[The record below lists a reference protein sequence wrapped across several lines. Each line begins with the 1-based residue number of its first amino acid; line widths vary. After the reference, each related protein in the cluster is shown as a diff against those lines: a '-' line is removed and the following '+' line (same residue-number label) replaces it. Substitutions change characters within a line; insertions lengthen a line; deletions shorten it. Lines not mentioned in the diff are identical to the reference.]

1 VPTTALTRL
10 HGDPE
15 PPTPVVSDTAM
26 LGPLDATAIA
36 SLVDAAG
43 PQSGSSL
50 LLAELRQLGGALGR
64 PAQDAGALA
73 ALDGDFLLFALALAP
88 DHASEQAGAADAR
101 ALMEAMKPWLRGRRY
116 ANFVEMP
123 ADAGEFHD
131 AATFARLERIR
142 QTVDSD
148 GLFLTAHG

>member
-1 VPTTALTRL
+1 VASRPL
-10 HGDPE
+10 HHCLGADPI
-15 PPTPVVSDTAM
+15 
-26 LGPLDATAIA
+26 DATAIA

-73 ALDGDFLLFALALAP
+73 ALDGDFALFALALAP
-88 DHASEQAGAADAR
+88 EAASELAGRADAR
-101 ALMEAMKPWLRGRRY
+101 ALISAMRPWLRGRRY
-116 ANFVEMP
+116 ANLVEVP
-123 ADAGEFHD
+123 ADPEEFHD

-142 QTVDSD
+142 EAIDPD
-148 GLFLTAHG
+148 GLFQSVHGPGR